1 MANYD
6 PNMSGTQTYGGS
18 SGAGSSGS
26 GNDVKD
32 RASDVANT
40 VKERAS
46 DAANTVKDRASEW
59 GRSAVNA
66 IDRGMD
72 TAADK
77 LHNTASSLR
86 NAGSGD
92 SRVGTMANRAADG
105 IEGAA
110 NYFRDHDVS
119 DIVGDIEGAVRRN
132 PGPSLL
138 IAAAFGFLLG
148 SAVRGNNRSRY

>member
-18 SGAGSSGS
+18 GSSGS
-26 GNDVKD
+26 SGNDYKERVTD
-32 RASDVANT
+32 AANT
-40 VKERAS
+40 VKERTS

-59 GRSAVNA
+59 GRSAVGA

-72 TAADK
+72 TAAEK
-77 LHNTASSLR
+77 LQSTASTLR
-86 NAGSGD
+86 NAGTGD
-92 SRVGTMANRAADG
+92 TRVGAMANRAADG

-148 SAVRGNNRSRY
+148 SAVRCSNRSRY